1 MGRNCN
7 SGIAHNREEGGGI
20 AVVFVLAARRQFQL
34 NIFLGKK
41 KIKDASNQKLAEI
54 LNPST
59 MMSQLGVDAPSS
71 CKVAQQFSNTSSK
84 FGSDESRATSKYSG
98 SLRYFTTGKSCSW

>member
-34 NIFLGKK
+34 NIFLE
-41 KIKDASNQKLAEI
+41 IKDASNQNLAEI

-59 MMSQLGVDAPSS
+59 MMSQLGVDAPS
-71 CKVAQQFSNTSSK
+71 CKVAQQFSNASSR

-98 SLRYFTTGKSCSW
+98 SLRYFSTGKSCSW